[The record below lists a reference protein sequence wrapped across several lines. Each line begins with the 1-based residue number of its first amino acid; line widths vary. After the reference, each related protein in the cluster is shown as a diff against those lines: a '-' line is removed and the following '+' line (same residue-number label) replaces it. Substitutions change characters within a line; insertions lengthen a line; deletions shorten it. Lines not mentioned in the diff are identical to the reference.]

1 MLCVAVH
8 FFLAC
13 SISLYECHNLSILVL
28 MDIWD
33 AFTFYLFPIKE
44 TLLSMFL
51 LGICGP
57 YWWGGNGWVAGCV
70 QFSFSRNSPMVFWS
84 DCTDFHLY
92 HQWMRVPIAL
102 PPWQHLPLIIMPF
115 LRNKFN
121 YFLPFA
127 EELGEE
133 ERRGFCTNLFYIYSC
148 FWDYFSDPA
157 PYRFSICSVLPALDK
172 MTTAV

>member
-1 MLCVAVH
+1 MPQFIHSSVDGYLRCFHFLSLPHKGNTLVH
-8 FFLAC
+8 VFAGHMWAL
-13 SISLYECHNLSILVL
+13 LV
-28 MDIWD
+28 
-33 AFTFYLFPIKE
+33 
-44 TLLSMFL
+44 
-51 LGICGP
+51 
-57 YWWGGNGWVAGCV
+57 GGNGWVTGCV

-127 EELGEE
+127 GELGEE